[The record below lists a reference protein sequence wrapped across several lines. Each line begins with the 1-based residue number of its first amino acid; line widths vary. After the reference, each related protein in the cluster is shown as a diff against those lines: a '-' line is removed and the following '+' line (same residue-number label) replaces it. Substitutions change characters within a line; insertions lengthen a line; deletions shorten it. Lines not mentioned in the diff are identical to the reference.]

1 MRRVIRLVV
10 AAVTVLGASA
20 AWNVARADET
30 QEAVQAP
37 ATRLEPAAR
46 PEPPRQVFEPGAASL
61 EPAQSIDET
70 PGTVAHRA
78 WLESIWS
85 SP

>member
-10 AAVTVLGASA
+10 VVATVLGASG
-20 AWNVARADET
+20 AWNVALADET
-30 QEAVQAP
+30 QEALKVP
-37 ATRLEPAAR
+37 ATQLEAAAS
-46 PEPPRQVFEPGAASL
+46 PGPSRQVFEPGAASL
-61 EPAQSIDET
+61 EPEQSIDET
-70 PGTVAHRA
+70 PGTLTHRA

>member
-10 AAVTVLGASA
+10 VAATVLGASG
-20 AWNVARADET
+20 AWNVARADDT
-30 QEAVQAP
+30 AEAVKAP
-37 ATRLEPAAR
+37 AAQLEAAAR
-46 PEPPRQVFEPGAASL
+46 PEPSPQVFEPGAASL

-70 PGTVAHRA
+70 PGTLAHRA
-78 WLESIWS
+78 WMESIWS